1 MKVSENNIQLEGHS
15 AVIEIIGEADVRIAV
30 LPAQPTFP

>member
-15 AVIEIIGEADVRIAV
+15 AVYEIIGEADVRKAV
-30 LPAQPTFP
+30 LPAEPTFP